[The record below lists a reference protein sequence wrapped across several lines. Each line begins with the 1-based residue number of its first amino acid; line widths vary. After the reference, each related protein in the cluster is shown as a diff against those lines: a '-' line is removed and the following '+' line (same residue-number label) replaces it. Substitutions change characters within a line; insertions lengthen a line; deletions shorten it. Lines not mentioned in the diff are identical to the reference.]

1 MTIAENTLPTCHR
14 WLYHGSCHRS
24 ETRSV
29 AFKIFDAYGAASR
42 PEATLRASGYVFL
55 SKGILKRAG
64 TEDATHAQ
72 LMYDD
77 EEDRLGI
84 KLYRKIDAEFEDAVR
99 EMSIEKSGA
108 SVNILPLIR
117 YYDLADPKKLG
128 KRILPVQFENGL
140 VVIDLKPLREA
151 KGSAAPQKE
160 AAESEFDD
168 DIPF

>member
-1 MTIAENTLPTCHR
+1 M
-14 WLYHGSCHRS
+14 YHGPHHRS
-24 ETRSV
+24 GTQSV

-42 PEATLRASGYVFL
+42 PEATLRASGYIFL

-77 EEDRLGI
+77 DEDRLGI
-84 KLYRKIDAEFEDAVR
+84 RLYREIDAEFEEAIR
-99 EMSIEKSGA
+99 EMSVEKSGA
-108 SVNILPLIR
+108 SVNILPIIR

-128 KRILPVQFENGL
+128 KRILPVQFENSM

-151 KGSAAPQKE
+151 KDAAAPQKE
-160 AAESEFDD
+160 AEESGFDD